1 MVWPGCVCVSCVR
14 VCCVGALCACVFA
27 CCVCVC
33 AWVLCVVLHAWVH
46 TVLEAKYR
54 LTERSPLLILRAA
67 HTYQM
72 ALTVAAV
79 WCACLAK
86 GLA

>member
-1 MVWPGCVCVSCVR
+1 MAWLCVCVLCACVLRGCVVCVR
-14 VCCVGALCACVFA
+14 VCVLR
-27 CCVCVC
+27 VCVC

-54 LTERSPLLILRAA
+54 LTERSPLLILKAA

-79 WCACLAK
+79 
-86 GLA
+86 